1 MNQEEEVKIY
11 RSYPAKW
18 GILFTGINKQYLLQV
33 SITNNSFYI
42 YHQQTIILFDVSV
55 GPNISNCSQVFEGT
69 SLQRH

>member
-33 SITNNSFYI
+33 SITKNTFTGIINKQLFYM
-42 YHQQTIILFDVSV
+42 
-55 GPNISNCSQVFEGT
+55 T
-69 SLQRH
+69 SLWAPT

>member
-33 SITNNSFYI
+33 SITKNTFYR
-42 YHQQTIILFDVSV
+42 YHQQTIILYDVTV
-55 GPNISNCSQVFEGT
+55 GTNMSTCC
-69 SLQRH
+69 